1 VFKALGSKTK
11 AMKNHSNF
19 NPFIQSLLL
28 WAFVLMGCNGGDTI
42 PVSSDDKI
50 TNLVVQAE
58 SQTNNFRT
66 AVDLTHQKIVLEN
79 LSLSA
84 DYFVDES
91 HFNDA
96 LGESKDSSNAKEPWQ
111 LSCKN
116 ARIIS
121 EGFGQS
127 LAEVDLSA
135 EEKVKTKVIL
145 EDYHRLQSPL
155 LRNHFEIIERL
166 NDSVENR
173 IEQAMAL
180 LNSGNSSMDSFQI
193 EIHSIERW
201 FAENLKRERVISKN
215 AIHLS
220 VNYRNTLE
228 AIKQLLSEKQFKQ
241 FYICHKR

>member
-1 VFKALGSKTK
+1 MFKALGSKTK
-11 AMKNHSNF
+11 AMKNHSIF

-42 PVSSDDKI
+42 PASSDEKI

-58 SQTNNFRT
+58 SQTNNFTT

-91 HFNDA
+91 HFDA
-96 LGESKDSSNAKEPWQ
+96 AFGKSKDSSNAKEPWQ

-116 ARIIS
+116 HRIIS
-121 EGFGQS
+121 DGFGQS

-135 EEKVKTKVIL
+135 EEKVKIKVIL
-145 EDYHRLQSPL
+145 EDYHRMQSPL
-155 LRNHFEIIERL
+155 LRNQFEMIERL

-173 IEQAMAL
+173 IEQAIEV
-180 LNSGNSSMDSFQI
+180 LNSGNCTMDSFHI
-193 EIHSIERW
+193 EIQSIENW
-201 FAENLKRERVISKN
+201 FTENLKRERVISKN

-228 AIKQLLSEKQFKQ
+228 AIELLLSEKQFKQ

>member
-1 VFKALGSKTK
+1 
-11 AMKNHSNF
+11 MKNHSNF

-42 PVSSDDKI
+42 PASSDDKI

-91 HFNDA
+91 HFDAA
-96 LGESKDSSNAKEPWQ
+96 LGEIKDSSNTKEPWQ

-228 AIKQLLSEKQFKQ
+228 AMKQLLSEKQFKQ

>member
-1 VFKALGSKTK
+1 
-11 AMKNHSNF
+11 MKKHSIF
-19 NPFIQSLLL
+19 NPIIQSLLL

-42 PVSSDDKI
+42 PASSDDKI

-58 SQTNNFRT
+58 YQTNNFTT

-84 DYFVDES
+84 DYFVNES
-91 HFNDA
+91 HFDAA

-111 LSCKN
+111 LNCKN
-116 ARIIS
+116 AKIIS
-121 EGFGQS
+121 DGFGQS
-127 LAEVDLSA
+127 LAKVDLSA
-135 EEKVKTKVIL
+135 EEKEKIKVIL
-145 EDYHRLQSPL
+145 EDYHRMQSPL
-155 LRNHFEIIERL
+155 LKNQFELIERL
-166 NDSVENR
+166 NDSVEDR
-173 IEQAMAL
+173 IEQAMEV
-180 LNSGNSSMDSFQI
+180 LNSGNCTMDSFQI
-193 EIHSIERW
+193 EIQSIENW
-201 FAENLKRERVISKN
+201 FTENLKRERVISKN

>member
-1 VFKALGSKTK
+1 VLKALDSTTT
-11 AMKNHSNF
+11 AMKNHSIF

-28 WAFVLMGCNGGDTI
+28 WAFVLIGCNGGDTI
-42 PVSSDDKI
+42 PASSDDKI
-50 TNLVVQAE
+50 INLVVQAE
-58 SQTNNFRT
+58 SQTNNFKT

-84 DYFVDES
+84 DYFVDET
-91 HFNDA
+91 HFYAA
-96 LGESKDSSNAKEPWQ
+96 LGESKDSSNAKESWQ

-121 EGFGQS
+121 DGFGQS
-127 LAEVDLSA
+127 LTEVDLSA
-135 EEKVKTKVIL
+135 EKKVKIKVIL

-173 IEQAMAL
+173 IEKAMAV

-193 EIHSIERW
+193 EIQSIERW
-201 FAENLKRERVISKN
+201 FTENLKRERVISKN

-228 AIKQLLSEKQFKQ
+228 AIKELLSEKQFKQ

>member
-1 VFKALGSKTK
+1 
-11 AMKNHSNF
+11 MKKHYIF

-42 PVSSDDKI
+42 PASSDDKI

-58 SQTNNFRT
+58 SQTNNFTT

-84 DYFVDES
+84 DYFVNES
-91 HFNDA
+91 HFDAA

-111 LSCKN
+111 LNCKN
-116 ARIIS
+116 AKIIS
-121 EGFGQS
+121 DGFGQS
-127 LAEVDLSA
+127 LAKVDLSA
-135 EEKVKTKVIL
+135 EEKAKIKIIL
-145 EDYHRLQSPL
+145 EDYHRMQSPL
-155 LRNHFEIIERL
+155 LKNQFELIERL
-166 NDSVENR
+166 NESVEDR
-173 IEQAMAL
+173 IEQAMEV
-180 LNSGNSSMDSFQI
+180 LNSGNCTMDSFQI
-193 EIHSIERW
+193 EIQSIENW
-201 FAENLKRERVISKN
+201 FTENLKRERVISKN

-228 AIKQLLSEKQFKQ
+228 AIKQLLSEKQFNQ

>member
-1 VFKALGSKTK
+1 
-11 AMKNHSNF
+11 MKKHYIF

-58 SQTNNFRT
+58 SQTNNFKT

-84 DYFVDES
+84 DYFVDET
-91 HFNDA
+91 HFDTA

-111 LSCKN
+111 LSCEN
-116 ARIIS
+116 VRIIS
-121 EGFGQS
+121 DGFGQS

-135 EEKVKTKVIL
+135 EEKVKIKVIL
-145 EDYHRLQSPL
+145 EDYHRMQSPL
-155 LRNHFEIIERL
+155 LRNQFEMIERL
-166 NDSVENR
+166 NDSVEDR
-173 IEQAMAL
+173 IEQAMAV
-180 LNSGNSSMDSFQI
+180 LNLGNSSMDSFQI
-193 EIHSIERW
+193 EIQSIERW
-201 FAENLKRERVISKN
+201 FTENLKRERVVSKN

>member
-1 VFKALGSKTK
+1 
-11 AMKNHSNF
+11 MKKHSIF
-19 NPFIQSLLL
+19 NPIIQSLLL

-42 PVSSDDKI
+42 PASSDDKI

-58 SQTNNFRT
+58 YQTNNFTT

-84 DYFVDES
+84 DYFVNES
-91 HFNDA
+91 HFDAA

-111 LSCKN
+111 LNCKN
-116 ARIIS
+116 AKIIS
-121 EGFGQS
+121 DGFGQS
-127 LAEVDLSA
+127 LAKVDLSA
-135 EEKVKTKVIL
+135 EEKARIKIIL
-145 EDYHRLQSPL
+145 EDYHRMQSPL
-155 LRNHFEIIERL
+155 LKNQFELIERL
-166 NDSVENR
+166 NDSVEDR
-173 IEQAMAL
+173 IEQAMEV
-180 LNSGNSSMDSFQI
+180 LNSGNCTMDSFQI
-193 EIHSIERW
+193 EIQSIENW
-201 FAENLKRERVISKN
+201 FTENLKRERVISKN

>member
-1 VFKALGSKTK
+1 
-11 AMKNHSNF
+11 MKKHYIF

-42 PVSSDDKI
+42 PASSDDKI

-58 SQTNNFRT
+58 SQTNNFTT

-84 DYFVDES
+84 DYFVDET
-91 HFNDA
+91 HFDTA

-111 LSCKN
+111 LSCEN
-116 ARIIS
+116 VRIIS
-121 EGFGQS
+121 DGFGQS

-135 EEKVKTKVIL
+135 EEKAKIKIIL
-145 EDYHRLQSPL
+145 DDYHRIQ
-155 LRNHFEIIERL
+155 
-166 NDSVENR
+166 
-173 IEQAMAL
+173 
-180 LNSGNSSMDSFQI
+180 
-193 EIHSIERW
+193 SIENW
-201 FAENLKRERVISKN
+201 FTENLKRERVVSKN

>member
-1 VFKALGSKTK
+1 
-11 AMKNHSNF
+11 MKNHSIF
-19 NPFIQSLLL
+19 NPGIQSLLL
-28 WAFVLMGCNGGDTI
+28 WAFVLIGCNGGDTI
-42 PVSSDDKI
+42 PASSDDKI

-58 SQTNNFRT
+58 SQTNNFKT

-84 DYFVDES
+84 DYFANES
-91 HFNDA
+91 HFDAA

-121 EGFGQS
+121 DGFGQS
-127 LAEVDLSA
+127 LTEVDLSA
-135 EEKVKTKVIL
+135 EKKVKIKVIL

-166 NDSVENR
+166 NDSVEDR
-173 IEQAMAL
+173 IEQAMAV

-193 EIHSIERW
+193 EIQSIERW
-201 FAENLKRERVISKN
+201 FTENLKRERVISKN
-215 AIHLS
+215 AMHLS

>member
-1 VFKALGSKTK
+1 
-11 AMKNHSNF
+11 MKKHSIF

-42 PVSSDDKI
+42 PASSDDKI

-58 SQTNNFRT
+58 YQTNNFTT

-84 DYFVDES
+84 DYFVNES
-91 HFNDA
+91 HFDAA

-111 LSCKN
+111 LNCKN
-116 ARIIS
+116 AKIIS
-121 EGFGQS
+121 DGFGQS
-127 LAEVDLSA
+127 LAKVDLSA
-135 EEKVKTKVIL
+135 EEKEKIKVIL
-145 EDYHRLQSPL
+145 EDYHRMQSPL
-155 LRNHFEIIERL
+155 LKNQFELIERL
-166 NDSVENR
+166 NDSVEDR
-173 IEQAMAL
+173 IEQAMEV
-180 LNSGNSSMDSFQI
+180 LNSGNCTMDSFQI
-193 EIHSIERW
+193 EIQSIENW
-201 FAENLKRERVISKN
+201 FTENLKRERVISKN

>member
-1 VFKALGSKTK
+1 
-11 AMKNHSNF
+11 MKNHSNF

-42 PVSSDDKI
+42 PASSDDKI

-91 HFNDA
+91 HFDAA
-96 LGESKDSSNAKEPWQ
+96 LGEIKDSSNTKEPWQ

-215 AIHLS
+215 AIQLS

>member
-1 VFKALGSKTK
+1 
-11 AMKNHSNF
+11 MKKHYIF

-42 PVSSDDKI
+42 PASSDDKI

-58 SQTNNFRT
+58 SQTNNFTT

-84 DYFVDES
+84 DYFVNES
-91 HFNDA
+91 HFDAA
-96 LGESKDSSNAKEPWQ
+96 LGESKDISNAKEPWQ
-111 LSCKN
+111 LNCKN
-116 ARIIS
+116 AKIIS
-121 EGFGQS
+121 DGFGQS
-127 LAEVDLSA
+127 LAKVDLST
-135 EEKVKTKVIL
+135 EEKAKIKIIL
-145 EDYHRLQSPL
+145 EDYHRMQSPL
-155 LRNHFEIIERL
+155 LKHQFELIERL
-166 NDSVENR
+166 NDSVEDR
-173 IEQAMAL
+173 IEQAMEV
-180 LNSGNSSMDSFQI
+180 LNSGNCTMDSFQI
-193 EIHSIERW
+193 EIQSIENW
-201 FAENLKRERVISKN
+201 FTENLKRERVISKN

>member
-1 VFKALGSKTK
+1 
-11 AMKNHSNF
+11 MKKHYIF

-42 PVSSDDKI
+42 PASSDDKI

-58 SQTNNFRT
+58 SQTNNFTT
-66 AVDLTHQKIVLEN
+66 AVDLTHQKIVLEH

-84 DYFVDES
+84 DYFVNES
-91 HFNDA
+91 HFDAA

-111 LSCKN
+111 LNCKN
-116 ARIIS
+116 AKIIS
-121 EGFGQS
+121 DGFGQS
-127 LAEVDLSA
+127 LAKVDLSA
-135 EEKVKTKVIL
+135 EEKARIKIIL
-145 EDYHRLQSPL
+145 DDYHRMQSPL
-155 LRNHFEIIERL
+155 LKNQFELIERL
-166 NDSVENR
+166 NDSVEDR
-173 IEQAMAL
+173 IEQAMEV
-180 LNSGNSSMDSFQI
+180 LNSGNCTMDSFQI
-193 EIHSIERW
+193 EIQSIENW
-201 FAENLKRERVISKN
+201 FTENLKRERVISKN

>member
-1 VFKALGSKTK
+1 
-11 AMKNHSNF
+11 MKKHSIF

-42 PVSSDDKI
+42 PASSDDKI

-58 SQTNNFRT
+58 SQTNNFTT

-84 DYFVDES
+84 DYFVNES
-91 HFNDA
+91 HFDAA

-111 LSCKN
+111 LNCKN
-116 ARIIS
+116 AKIIS
-121 EGFGQS
+121 DGFGQS
-127 LAEVDLSA
+127 LAKVDLSA
-135 EEKVKTKVIL
+135 EEKARIKIIL
-145 EDYHRLQSPL
+145 DDYHRMQSPL
-155 LRNHFEIIERL
+155 LKNQFELIERL
-166 NDSVENR
+166 NDSVEDR
-173 IEQAMAL
+173 IEQAMEV
-180 LNSGNSSMDSFQI
+180 LNSGNCTMDSFQI
-193 EIHSIERW
+193 EIQSIENW
-201 FAENLKRERVISKN
+201 FTEKLKRERVISKN

>member
-1 VFKALGSKTK
+1 
-11 AMKNHSNF
+11 MKKHSIF

-42 PVSSDDKI
+42 PASSDDKI

-58 SQTNNFRT
+58 SQTNNFKT

-84 DYFVDES
+84 DYFVNES
-91 HFNDA
+91 HFDAA

-111 LSCKN
+111 LNCKN
-116 ARIIS
+116 AKIIS
-121 EGFGQS
+121 DGFGQS
-127 LAEVDLSA
+127 LAKVDLSA
-135 EEKVKTKVIL
+135 EEKEKIKVIL
-145 EDYHRLQSPL
+145 EDYHRMQSPL
-155 LRNHFEIIERL
+155 LKNQFELIERL
-166 NDSVENR
+166 NDSVEDR
-173 IEQAMAL
+173 IEQAMEV
-180 LNSGNSSMDSFQI
+180 LNSGNCTMDSFQI
-193 EIHSIERW
+193 EIQSIENW
-201 FAENLKRERVISKN
+201 FTENLKRERVISKN

>member
-1 VFKALGSKTK
+1 MKT
-11 AMKNHSNF
+11 HSIF
-19 NPFIQSLLL
+19 NPFTQSLLL
-28 WAFVLMGCNGGDTI
+28 WAFVLMGCNGNDAI
-42 PVSSDDKI
+42 PASGIGKI
-50 TNLVVQAE
+50 TNLVIQAE
-58 SQTNNFRT
+58 SETNNVQT

-84 DYFVDES
+84 DYFVDEV
-91 HFNDA
+91 HFDA
-96 LGESKDSSNAKEPWQ
+96 QLGEHKDSSTATDPWK

-116 ARIIS
+116 GKILS
-121 EGFGQS
+121 DGFGQS

-135 EEKVKTKVIL
+135 EEKVKIKLIL
-145 EDYHRLQSPL
+145 QDYHRLQSPL
-155 LRNHFEIIERL
+155 LRNQFEIIERL

-173 IEQAMAL
+173 IEQAMEA

-193 EIHSIERW
+193 EIQSIERW
-201 FAENLKRERVISKN
+201 FTENLKRERVISKN

-241 FYICHKR
+241 FYIYHKR

>member
-1 VFKALGSKTK
+1 
-11 AMKNHSNF
+11 MKNHSIF

-28 WAFVLMGCNGGDTI
+28 WAFVLIGCNGGDTI
-42 PVSSDDKI
+42 PASSDDKI

-58 SQTNNFRT
+58 SQTNNFKT

-84 DYFVDES
+84 DYFVDET
-91 HFNDA
+91 HFYAA

-135 EEKVKTKVIL
+135 EEKVKIKVIL

-173 IEQAMAL
+173 IEKAMAV

-193 EIHSIERW
+193 EIQSIERW

>member
-1 VFKALGSKTK
+1 
-11 AMKNHSNF
+11 MKKHSIF
-19 NPFIQSLLL
+19 NPIIQSLLL

-42 PVSSDDKI
+42 PASSDDKI

-58 SQTNNFRT
+58 YQTNNFTT

-84 DYFVDES
+84 DYFVNES
-91 HFNDA
+91 HFDAA

-111 LSCKN
+111 LNCKN
-116 ARIIS
+116 AKIIS
-121 EGFGQS
+121 DGFGQS
-127 LAEVDLSA
+127 LAKVDLSA
-135 EEKVKTKVIL
+135 EEKARIKIIL
-145 EDYHRLQSPL
+145 DDYHRMQSPL
-155 LRNHFEIIERL
+155 LTNQFELIERL
-166 NDSVENR
+166 NDSVEDR
-173 IEQAMAL
+173 IEQAMEV
-180 LNSGNSSMDSFQI
+180 LNSGNCTMDSFQI
-193 EIHSIERW
+193 EIQSIENW
-201 FAENLKRERVISKN
+201 FTENLKRERVISKN

>member
-11 AMKNHSNF
+11 AMKNHSIF

-28 WAFVLMGCNGGDTI
+28 RAFVLMGCNGGDTI
-42 PVSSDDKI
+42 PASSDDKI

-58 SQTNNFRT
+58 SQTNNFTT
-66 AVDLTHQKIVLEN
+66 AVDLTHQKVVLEN

-91 HFNDA
+91 HFDA
-96 LGESKDSSNAKEPWQ
+96 AFGKSKDSSNAKEPWQ

-116 ARIIS
+116 HRIIS
-121 EGFGQS
+121 DGFGQS

-135 EEKVKTKVIL
+135 GEKVKIMVIL
-145 EDYHRLQSPL
+145 EDYHRMQSPL
-155 LRNHFEIIERL
+155 LRNQFEIIERL

-173 IEQAMAL
+173 IEQAIEV
-180 LNSGNSSMDSFQI
+180 LNSGNCTMDSFQI
-193 EIHSIERW
+193 EIQSIENW
-201 FAENLKRERVISKN
+201 FTENLKRERVISKN

-220 VNYRNTLE
+220 VNYRNTLD

>member
-1 VFKALGSKTK
+1 LDSTTT
-11 AMKNHSNF
+11 AMKNHSIF
-19 NPFIQSLLL
+19 NPGIQSLLL
-28 WAFVLMGCNGGDTI
+28 WAFVLIGCNGGDTI
-42 PVSSDDKI
+42 PASSDDKI

-58 SQTNNFRT
+58 SQTNNFKT

-84 DYFVDES
+84 DYFVDET
-91 HFNDA
+91 HFYAA

-121 EGFGQS
+121 DGFGQS
-127 LAEVDLSA
+127 LTEVDLSA
-135 EEKVKTKVIL
+135 EKKVKIKVIL

-173 IEQAMAL
+173 IEQAMDT

-193 EIHSIERW
+193 EIQSIERW
-201 FAENLKRERVISKN
+201 FTENLKRERVISKN

-228 AIKQLLSEKQFKQ
+228 AIKELLSEKQFKQ

>member
-1 VFKALGSKTK
+1 
-11 AMKNHSNF
+11 
-19 NPFIQSLLL
+19 
-28 WAFVLMGCNGGDTI
+28 MGCNGGDTI
-42 PVSSDDKI
+42 PASSDDKI
-50 TNLVVQAE
+50 INLVIQAE
-58 SQTNNFRT
+58 SQTNNFKT

-84 DYFVDES
+84 DYFVDET
-91 HFNDA
+91 HFYAA
-96 LGESKDSSNAKEPWQ
+96 LGESKDSSNAKELWQ

-121 EGFGQS
+121 DGFGQS
-127 LAEVDLSA
+127 LAEVNLSA
-135 EEKVKTKVIL
+135 EEKVKIKVIL

-173 IEQAMAL
+173 IEQAMDT

-193 EIHSIERW
+193 EIQSIERW
-201 FAENLKRERVISKN
+201 FTENLKRERVISKN

-228 AIKQLLSEKQFKQ
+228 AIKELLSEKQFKQ

>member
-1 VFKALGSKTK
+1 VFKALDSTTT
-11 AMKNHSNF
+11 AMKNHSIF

-42 PVSSDDKI
+42 PASSDDKI

-58 SQTNNFRT
+58 SQTNNFTT

-84 DYFVDES
+84 DYFVDET
-91 HFNDA
+91 HFDA
-96 LGESKDSSNAKEPWQ
+96 AFGESKDSSNAKEPWQ

-121 EGFGQS
+121 DGFGQS
-127 LAEVDLSA
+127 LAKMELSN
-135 EEKVKTKVIL
+135 EEKVKIKVIL
-145 EDYHRLQSPL
+145 EDYHRMQSPL
-155 LRNHFEIIERL
+155 LKNQFELIERL
-166 NDSVENR
+166 NDSVEDQ
-173 IEQAMAL
+173 IEQAMEV
-180 LNSGNSSMDSFQI
+180 LNSGNCTMDSFQI
-193 EIHSIERW
+193 EIQSIENW
-201 FAENLKRERVISKN
+201 FTENLKRERVISKN

>member
-1 VFKALGSKTK
+1 
-11 AMKNHSNF
+11 MKKHSIF
-19 NPFIQSLLL
+19 NPFIQSILL

-42 PVSSDDKI
+42 PASSDDKI

-58 SQTNNFRT
+58 SQTNNFTT

-84 DYFVDES
+84 DYFVNES
-91 HFNDA
+91 HFDAA

-111 LSCKN
+111 LNCKN
-116 ARIIS
+116 AKIIS
-121 EGFGQS
+121 DGFGQS
-127 LAEVDLSA
+127 LAKVDLSA
-135 EEKVKTKVIL
+135 EEKAKIKIIL
-145 EDYHRLQSPL
+145 DDYHRMQSPL
-155 LRNHFEIIERL
+155 LKHQFELIERL
-166 NDSVENR
+166 NDSVEDQ
-173 IEQAMAL
+173 IEQAMEV
-180 LNSGNSSMDSFQI
+180 LNSGNCTMDSFQI
-193 EIHSIERW
+193 EIQSIENW
-201 FAENLKRERVISKN
+201 FTENLKRERVISKN

>member
-42 PVSSDDKI
+42 PASSDDKI

-91 HFNDA
+91 HFDAA
-96 LGESKDSSNAKEPWQ
+96 LGEIKDSSNTKEPWQ

-121 EGFGQS
+121 DGFGQS

-228 AIKQLLSEKQFKQ
+228 AMKQLLSEKQFKQ

>member
-1 VFKALGSKTK
+1 
-11 AMKNHSNF
+11 MKNHSIF

-42 PVSSDDKI
+42 PASSDDKI

-58 SQTNNFRT
+58 SQTNNFKT

-91 HFNDA
+91 HFDAA

-121 EGFGQS
+121 DGFGQS

-135 EEKVKTKVIL
+135 EEKVKTKIIL

-155 LRNHFEIIERL
+155 LRKHFEIIERL

-173 IEQAMAL
+173 IERAMAV

-228 AIKQLLSEKQFKQ
+228 AIKELLSEKQFKQ

>member
-1 VFKALGSKTK
+1 
-11 AMKNHSNF
+11 MKNHSIF

-42 PVSSDDKI
+42 PASSDDKI

-58 SQTNNFRT
+58 LQTNNFTT

-91 HFNDA
+91 HFDDA

-121 EGFGQS
+121 DGFGQS
-127 LAEVDLSA
+127 LAKVELSN
-135 EEKVKTKVIL
+135 EEKVKIKVIL

-228 AIKQLLSEKQFKQ
+228 AMKQLLSEKQFKQ

>member
-1 VFKALGSKTK
+1 
-11 AMKNHSNF
+11 MKKHYIF

-42 PVSSDDKI
+42 PASSDDKI

-58 SQTNNFRT
+58 SQTNNFTT

-84 DYFVDES
+84 DYFVNES
-91 HFNDA
+91 HFDAA

-111 LSCKN
+111 LNCKN
-116 ARIIS
+116 AKIIS
-121 EGFGQS
+121 DGFGQS
-127 LAEVDLSA
+127 LAKVDLSA
-135 EEKVKTKVIL
+135 EEKAKIKIIL
-145 EDYHRLQSPL
+145 DDYHRMQSPL
-155 LRNHFEIIERL
+155 LKHQFELIERL
-166 NDSVENR
+166 NDSVEDQ
-173 IEQAMAL
+173 IEQAMEV
-180 LNSGNSSMDSFQI
+180 LNSGNCTMDSFQI
-193 EIHSIERW
+193 EIQSIENW
-201 FAENLKRERVISKN
+201 FTENLKRERVISKN

>member
-11 AMKNHSNF
+11 AMKNHSIF

-28 WAFVLMGCNGGDTI
+28 RAFVLMGCNGGDTI
-42 PVSSDDKI
+42 PASSDDKI

-58 SQTNNFRT
+58 SQTNNFTT
-66 AVDLTHQKIVLEN
+66 AVDLTHQKVVLEN

-91 HFNDA
+91 HFDA
-96 LGESKDSSNAKEPWQ
+96 AFGKSKDSSNAKEPWQ

-116 ARIIS
+116 HRIIS
-121 EGFGQS
+121 DGFGQS

-135 EEKVKTKVIL
+135 GEKVKIMVIL
-145 EDYHRLQSPL
+145 EDYHRMQSPL
-155 LRNHFEIIERL
+155 LRNQFEIIERL

-173 IEQAMAL
+173 IEQAIEV
-180 LNSGNSSMDSFQI
+180 LNSGNCTMDSFQI
-193 EIHSIERW
+193 EIQSIENW
-201 FAENLKRERVISKN
+201 FTENLKRERVISKN